1 MGGIVVAI
9 LAFFVILYYWSG
21 KNDDIWE
28 DETFKRL
35 FPKSEKINI
44 QIIYIM
50 ALIMFGCSMILE
62 VKYNGKIP
70 TVFIAM
76 VLEDWILVLILIWNH
91 RDNKQNIKYALIYGI
106 ISTIIFSGKV
116 LHVIIVIILLKIIET
131 EPIIPA
137 PDNTHVSVAAT
148 SQSVNSSISSYF
160 FLQKIPIL
168 IPMQLIINKII
179 PEISHIVAIENL

>member
-35 FPKSEKINI
+35 FPKSEKINM

-50 ALIMFGCSMILE
+50 ALIMFGCAMILE

-106 ISTIIFSGKV
+106 ISTII
-116 LHVIIVIILLKIIET
+116 LIILYKLGKFDFEDILKSGTLKYLEIFIFLSEPGTNMVTETNACALLVFKIIGE
-131 EPIIPA
+131 
-137 PDNTHVSVAAT
+137 
-148 SQSVNSSISSYF
+148 
-160 FLQKIPIL
+160 L
-168 IPMQLIINKII
+168 
-179 PEISHIVAIENL
+179 

>member
-9 LAFFVILYYWSG
+9 LAFYVILYYWSG

-35 FPKSEKINI
+35 FPKSEKINM

-106 ISTIIFSGKV
+106 ISTII
-116 LHVIIVIILLKIIET
+116 LIILYKLGKFDFEDILK
-131 EPIIPA
+131 
-137 PDNTHVSVAAT
+137 D
-148 SQSVNSSISSYF
+148 
-160 FLQKIPIL
+160 
-168 IPMQLIINKII
+168 
-179 PEISHIVAIENL
+179 